1 MHRGGGSK
9 NRLLRL
15 IKQIFEPLMNE
26 CQLSAPAPRKQ
37 SAG

>member
-1 MHRGGGSK
+1 MTAAAAKIVCYG
-9 NRLLRL
+9 
-15 IKQIFEPLMNE
+15 FEPLMDE